1 MLTMK
6 DVATRAGVSISTVSL
21 VLSGRHKG
29 RVRDSVV
36 DHVRDVADTLGY
48 VPDLMARG
56 LRTRQ
61 THTIGLISDRVA
73 SIPFAGQMIGG
84 AQHVAIDEKY
94 LILMVDTDGDQRVVR
109 EALTMLLQ
117 RNVDALIYACEYHQ
131 VVVPPVV
138 PDRVP
143 LVILDGRPKDPSAPV
158 DWIIPDERG
167 GAADAVSVLTDAGHR
182 RIGFCTV
189 SRDLPAR
196 ELRLQGYADALAAA
210 GIPFDPTLVV
220 EAAEAGTVH
229 TLEPARALLDRPDR
243 PTAVFCFGDRM
254 ANAVYHV
261 AHERGLRI
269 PEDLSVVGF
278 DNQIDIS
285 EGLVPGLTTVQLP
298 HRAMGELAAHLTI
311 QRAGEDPHTERHP
324 TEHIVPCPV
333 VRRGS
338 VAPPL
343 SRVPASPNPRKPDP
357 ELVS

>member
-6 DVATRAGVSISTVSL
+6 DVATRAGVSVSTVSL
-21 VLSGRHKG
+21 VLSGRHQG

-36 DHVRDVADTLGY
+36 EHVRDVADTLGY

-84 AQHVAIDEKY
+84 AQRVAIDEKY
-94 LILMVDTDGDQRVVR
+94 LILLVDTDGEQSVVR
-109 EALTMLLQ
+109 DALTMLLQ

-138 PDRVP
+138 PARVP
-143 LVILDGRPKDPSAPV
+143 LVILDGRPEDPTAPV

-167 GAADAVSVLTDAGHR
+167 GAAGAVAELTGAGHR

-189 SRDLPAR
+189 SRDMPAR
-196 ELRLQGYADALAAA
+196 DLRFLGYTDALAAA
-210 GIPFDPTLVV
+210 GIPFDPALVV

-261 AHERGLRI
+261 AHELGLRI
-269 PEDLSVVGF
+269 PQDLSVVGF
-278 DNQIDIS
+278 DNQLDIS

-298 HRAMGELAAHLTI
+298 HRAMGELAARLTI
-311 QRAGEDPHTERHP
+311 ERSLEPPHTEHHP
-324 TEHIVPCPV
+324 TEHVVPCPV

-338 VAPPL
+338 VAPPERTL
-343 SRVPASPNPRKPDP
+343 PPPVRLPAP
-357 ELVS
+357 ELVP